1 MATIYCRFVGVV
13 TADGFASIGKAEKG
27 DVYQVSE
34 SFSIGG
40 KRYDS
45 GFHVVCEQSFSSKI
59 TPDESHW
66 KAFDRVEVELYRV
79 GGKSY
84 NTACFPFPT
93 YKVSGAKGYI
103 FTGGTYHEVQ
113 QVSKDA
119 FAANEGIFLESEE
132 GNSSATFLVGGD
144 GVNTSPSWWKGNTE
158 SISVLPQ
165 GSILILGPSTTSNDV
180 GFFIPADGVTTLYP
194 NHAYIVTNKNMADK
208 TYIQFTGRLKATSQ
222 EGILA
227 EAQQIAISGS
237 DNTNVKQYIDNKIS
251 SVNNNI
257 NSVAGSVYRPKG
269 SITFAGLKALAS
281 ATAGDVYNV
290 TDAFTLGSKSYP
302 AGSNVACLK
311 SFSSAVTPSET
322 YWDVL
327 AGFVDLSPYAKTS
340 EVNTIKGNLEKSI
353 SDNVSTLTTKV
364 GTAQTTA
371 NAAKSAA
378 STNAGEIT
386 KVKNRVSSL
395 EGVGAQANVI
405 ESVKVNGSALPVS
418 NKSVN
423 VDLSAYALTSELDNM
438 IKLKSGS
445 NGYKSVSILND
456 TVMLAVG
463 TDISKRQI
471 DIGYGVYIGLNA
483 YIGNDVNIQNEDSSH
498 IRIGTGATA
507 KIIPNI
513 DDLNGYVQ
521 KESGKGLSSNDYTS
535 AEKTKLAGI
544 ASSAQVNVIESVKV
558 NGSALAV
565 ASKAVNIDLSSYAK
579 SLELNSVRDDVNAI
593 GKGVLLRFDRIFA
606 PSGTIKPQSIKG
618 SGSYGGFPDFDPNT
632 KTFYILS
639 GGQLYSGWT
648 GFDDIPDAAT
658 YSAAKLFIGKTYDGV
673 FSKNDYAIYERKAD
687 HSLEKLELNS
697 AKSDTLESQT
707 QALEQRVTSLE
718 NLLKLA

>member
-1 MATIYCRFVGVV
+1 
-13 TADGFASIGKAEKG
+13 
-27 DVYQVSE
+27 
-34 SFSIGG
+34 
-40 KRYDS
+40 
-45 GFHVVCEQSFSSKI
+45 
-59 TPDESHW
+59 
-66 KAFDRVEVELYRV
+66 
-79 GGKSY
+79 
-84 NTACFPFPT
+84 
-93 YKVSGAKGYI
+93 
-103 FTGGTYHEVQ
+103 
-113 QVSKDA
+113 
-119 FAANEGIFLESEE
+119 
-132 GNSSATFLVGGD
+132 
-144 GVNTSPSWWKGNTE
+144 
-158 SISVLPQ
+158 
-165 GSILILGPSTTSNDV
+165 
-180 GFFIPADGVTTLYP
+180 
-194 NHAYIVTNKNMADK
+194 MADK

-237 DNTNVKQYIDNKIS
+237 DNTNVKKYIDDKIS

-257 NSVAGSVYRPKG
+257 GSVAGSVYRPKG
-269 SITFAGLKALAS
+269 SITFAGLRALTS

-311 SFSSAVTPSET
+311 SFSSAVTPDET

-353 SDNVSTLTTKV
+353 SDNVSTLTSKV

-371 NAAKSAA
+371 NEASSAA

-386 KVKNRVSSL
+386 KIKTRVSSL

-405 ESVKVNGSALPVS
+405 ESVKVNGSALPIS
-418 NKSVN
+418 DKSVN
-423 VDLSAYALTSELDNM
+423 VDLRAYAETTELNKR
-438 IKLKSGS
+438 INLRIGS
-445 NGYKSVSILND
+445 DSSKHVSIFDGAVRLS
-456 TVMLAVG
+456 VG
-463 TDISKRQI
+463 TDTDGRNYI
-471 DIGYGVYIGLNA
+471 DIGKN
-483 YIGNDVNIQNEDSSH
+483 VNIGAGVQICKAGDY
-498 IRIGTGATA
+498 RLCLGTGVGGKEIA
-507 KIIPNI
+507 NVE
-513 DDLNGYVQ
+513 DLNSYVQ
-521 KESGKGLSSNDYTS
+521 KVSGKDLSSNDYTT

-558 NGSALAV
+558 NGSALSV

-593 GKGVLLRFDRIFA
+593 KKGVLLRFERIST
-606 PSGTIKPQSIKG
+606 PVGTIKPQSIKG

-632 KTFYILS
+632 KQFYILS

-658 YSAAKLFIGKTYDGV
+658 YSDAKLFIGKTYDGV
-673 FSKNDYAIYERKAD
+673 FSKEDYSIYERKSD
-687 HSLEKLELNS
+687 RSLEKLELNS

>member
-1 MATIYCRFVGVV
+1 
-13 TADGFASIGKAEKG
+13 
-27 DVYQVSE
+27 
-34 SFSIGG
+34 
-40 KRYDS
+40 
-45 GFHVVCEQSFSSKI
+45 
-59 TPDESHW
+59 
-66 KAFDRVEVELYRV
+66 
-79 GGKSY
+79 
-84 NTACFPFPT
+84 
-93 YKVSGAKGYI
+93 
-103 FTGGTYHEVQ
+103 
-113 QVSKDA
+113 
-119 FAANEGIFLESEE
+119 
-132 GNSSATFLVGGD
+132 
-144 GVNTSPSWWKGNTE
+144 
-158 SISVLPQ
+158 
-165 GSILILGPSTTSNDV
+165 
-180 GFFIPADGVTTLYP
+180 
-194 NHAYIVTNKNMADK
+194 MADK

-237 DNTNVKQYIDNKIS
+237 DNTNVKKYIDDKIS

-257 NSVAGSVYRPKG
+257 GSVAGSVYRPKG
-269 SITFAGLKALAS
+269 SITFAGLRALTS

-311 SFSSAVTPSET
+311 SFSSAVTPDET

-353 SDNVSTLTTKV
+353 SDNVSTLTSKV
-364 GTAQTTA
+364 GTAQATA
-371 NAAKSAA
+371 NEASSAA

-386 KVKNRVSSL
+386 KVKSRVSSL

-405 ESVKVNGSALPVS
+405 ESVKVNGSALPIS
-418 NKSVN
+418 DKSVN
-423 VDLSAYALTSELDNM
+423 VDLTAYAETTELDKRIN
-438 IKLKSGS
+438 LESEGGD
-445 NGYKSVSILND
+445 NKSVSIFNG
-456 TVMLAVG
+456 AVRLSLG
-463 TDISKRQI
+463 TYTDSAISIHSRVK
-471 DIGYGVYIGLNA
+471 IGTEA
-483 YIGNDVNIQNEDSSH
+483 YIGKHAYINDRAYIGDVDIQKAREN
-498 IRIGTGATA
+498 RLKIGTGSNA
-507 KIIPNI
+507 KEIANVE
-513 DDLNGYVQ
+513 DLNSYVQ

-565 ASKAVNIDLSSYAK
+565 ANKAVNIDLSSYAK
-579 SLELNSVRDDVNAI
+579 SLELTSVRDDVNAI
-593 GKGVLLRFDRIFA
+593 KKGVLLRFERIST
-606 PSGTIKPQSIKG
+606 PVGTIKPQSIKG

-632 KTFYILS
+632 KQFYILS

-658 YSAAKLFIGKTYDGV
+658 YSDAKLFIGKTYDGV
-673 FSKNDYAIYERKAD
+673 FSKEDYSIYERKSD
-687 HSLEKLELNS
+687 RSLEKLELNS

>member
-27 DVYQVSE
+27 DVYKVSE

-103 FTGGTYHEVQ
+103 FTGGTYHEAQ
-113 QVSKDA
+113 QISKDA

-144 GVNTSPSWWKGNTE
+144 GVNSSPSWWKGNTE

-165 GSILILGPSTTSNDV
+165 GSILILGPSATNDV

-405 ESVKVNGSALPVS
+405 ESVKVNGSALPIS

-423 VDLSAYALTSELDNM
+423 VDLSAYTKTTELDNR
-438 IKLKSGS
+438 INLKSESG
-445 NGYKSVSILND
+445 GYKSVSIFGGAVRLS
-456 TVMLAVG
+456 VG
-463 TDISKRQI
+463 TDVRHQQI
-471 DIGYGVYIGLNA
+471 NIGDGV
-483 YIGNDVNIQNEDSSH
+483 V
-498 IRIGTGATA
+498 IGTNVEIRTGV
-507 KIIPNI
+507 KISLSENGRLQLLGNTVKDIANVE
-513 DDLNGYVQ
+513 DLAGYVQ
-521 KESGKGLSSNDYTS
+521 KVSGKGLSSNDYTS

-565 ASKAVNIDLSSYAK
+565 ANKAVNIDLSSYAK
-579 SLELNSVRDDVNAI
+579 GSDVDRL
-593 GKGVLLRFDRIFA
+593 KKMTKKFVVLPFTFGIEV
-606 PSGTIKPQSIKG
+606 GTPTFESSSITINGETTVYYSKAG
-618 SGSYGGFPDFDPNT
+618 
-632 KTFYILS
+632 KTFYVQS
-639 GGQLYSGWT
+639 NMKNYKSWANSA
-648 GFDDIPDAAT
+648 GFPGKVEYNDENI
-658 YSAAKLFIGKTYDGV
+658 LFIETSTKELYIKTADGLV
-673 FSKNDYAIYERKAD
+673 LCNQSLVGGYATTSALKAA
-687 HSLEKLELNS
+687 ENRIT
-697 AKSDTLESQT
+697 A
-707 QALEQRVTSLE
+707 LE

>member
-1 MATIYCRFVGVV
+1 
-13 TADGFASIGKAEKG
+13 
-27 DVYQVSE
+27 
-34 SFSIGG
+34 
-40 KRYDS
+40 
-45 GFHVVCEQSFSSKI
+45 
-59 TPDESHW
+59 
-66 KAFDRVEVELYRV
+66 
-79 GGKSY
+79 
-84 NTACFPFPT
+84 
-93 YKVSGAKGYI
+93 
-103 FTGGTYHEVQ
+103 
-113 QVSKDA
+113 
-119 FAANEGIFLESEE
+119 
-132 GNSSATFLVGGD
+132 
-144 GVNTSPSWWKGNTE
+144 
-158 SISVLPQ
+158 
-165 GSILILGPSTTSNDV
+165 
-180 GFFIPADGVTTLYP
+180 
-194 NHAYIVTNKNMADK
+194 MADK

-227 EAQQIAISGS
+227 EAQQIAISES
-237 DNTNVKQYIDNKIS
+237 DNTNVKKYIDDKIS

-257 NSVAGSVYRPKG
+257 GSVAGSVYRPKG
-269 SITFAGLKALAS
+269 SITFAGLRALTS

-311 SFSSAVTPSET
+311 SFSSAVTPDET

-405 ESVKVNGSALPVS
+405 ESVKVNGSALPIS

-423 VDLSAYALTSELDNM
+423 VDLSSYAQTTELDKRIN
-438 IKLKSGS
+438 LKSESGD
-445 NGYKSVSILND
+445 YKSVSIFNG
-456 TVMLAVG
+456 AVRLSLG
-463 TDISKRQI
+463 TDVNKEHIF
-471 DIGYGVYIGLNA
+471 IGNSVYIGE
-483 YIGNDVNIQNEDSSH
+483 GVDIQKARDS
-498 IRIGTGATA
+498 RLKIGTGPNSKEIA
-507 KIIPNI
+507 NI
-513 DDLNGYVQ
+513 DDLAGYVQ
-521 KESGKGLSSNDYTS
+521 KVSGKGLSSNDYTS

-565 ASKAVNIDLSSYAK
+565 ANKAVNIDLSSYAK

-593 GKGVLLRFDRIFA
+593 KKGVLLRFERIST
-606 PSGTIKPQSIKG
+606 PVGTIKPQSIKG

-632 KTFYILS
+632 KQFYILS

>member
-27 DVYQVSE
+27 DVYKVSE

-93 YKVSGAKGYI
+93 YKVSGAKSYI
-103 FTGGTYHEVQ
+103 FTGGTYHEGQ
-113 QVSKDA
+113 QIEKDA

-165 GSILILGPSTTSNDV
+165 GSILILGPSATNDV
-180 GFFIPADGVTTLYP
+180 GFFVPADGVTTLYP

-269 SITFAGLKALAS
+269 SITFAGLKALTS

-386 KVKNRVSSL
+386 KIKTRVSSL

-423 VDLSAYALTSELDNM
+423 VDLSAYTKTTELDNR
-438 IKLKSGS
+438 INLKSESGDF
-445 NGYKSVSILND
+445 KSVSIFGG
-456 TVMLAVG
+456 AVRLFIG
-463 TDISKRQI
+463 TNVKEEHI
-471 DIGYGVYIGLNA
+471 N
-483 YIGNDVNIQNEDSSH
+483 IGNNVFIGEGVDIRQTAGSH
-498 IRIGTGATA
+498 LKIGTG
-507 KIIPNI
+507 PNSKEI
-513 DDLNGYVQ
+513 ANVEDLNSYVQ
-521 KESGKGLSSNDYTS
+521 KVSGKGLSSNDYTS

-565 ASKAVNIDLSSYAK
+565 ANKAVNIDLSSYAK
-579 SLELNSVRDDVNAI
+579 GSDV
-593 GKGVLLRFDRIFA
+593 DRLKKMTKKFVALPFTFGIEV
-606 PSGTIKPQSIKG
+606 GTPTFESSSITINGETTVYYSKAG
-618 SGSYGGFPDFDPNT
+618 
-632 KTFYILS
+632 KTFYVQS
-639 GGQLYSGWT
+639 NM
-648 GFDDIPDAAT
+648 
-658 YSAAKLFIGKTYDGV
+658 
-673 FSKNDYAIYERKAD
+673 KNYKSWA
-687 HSLEKLELNS
+687 NS
-697 AKSDTLESQT
+697 AGFPGKVEYNDENILFLETTTKGLYMKTADGLVLCNQSIVSGYAT
-707 QALEQRVTSLE
+707 TSALKAAVNRITALE

>member
-1 MATIYCRFVGVV
+1 MATIYSKFVGVV

-40 KRYDS
+40 QKYDS
-45 GFHVVCEQSFSSKI
+45 GFHVVCEKSFSSKI

-103 FTGGTYHEVQ
+103 FTGGTYHEAQ

-180 GFFIPADGVTTLYP
+180 GFFIPADGITTLYP
-194 NHAYIVTNKNMADK
+194 NHAYIVTNENMADK

-257 NSVAGSVYRPKG
+257 SSVAGSVYRPKG

-311 SFSSAVTPSET
+311 SFSSAVTPDET

-353 SDNVSTLTTKV
+353 SDNVSTLTSKV
-364 GTAQTTA
+364 GTAQATA
-371 NAAKSAA
+371 NEASSAA

-405 ESVKVNGSALPVS
+405 ESVKVNGSALPIS

-423 VDLSAYALTSELDNM
+423 VDLSSYAQTTELDKRIN
-438 IKLKSGS
+438 LKSEYGD
-445 NGYKSVSILND
+445 GKSVSIFNG
-456 TVMLAVG
+456 AVKLSLG
-463 TDISKRQI
+463 TDVDVEQI
-471 DIGYGVYIGLNA
+471 NIGESVIIGSGVHIYKESDGRLEIDSGIGRR
-483 YIGNDVNIQNEDSSH
+483 
-498 IRIGTGATA
+498 RIANVG
-507 KIIPNI
+507 
-513 DDLNGYVQ
+513 DLDGYVQ

-565 ASKAVNIDLSSYAK
+565 ANKAVNIDLSSYAK
-579 SLELNSVRDDVNAI
+579 GSDVNSLKTKTKKFVVLPFTFGIEI
-593 GKGVLLRFDRIFA
+593 GTPTFE
-606 PSGTIKPQSIKG
+606 QNSITVNGETTVYYSKAG
-618 SGSYGGFPDFDPNT
+618 
-632 KTFYILS
+632 KTFYVVSNMKNYSSWANGAGHPGKVEYNDENILFLETSTKGLYMKTADGLVLCNQSLVS
-639 GGQLYSGWT
+639 GYATTSALK
-648 GFDDIPDAAT
+648 AAENRIT
-658 YSAAKLFIGKTYDGV
+658 A
-673 FSKNDYAIYERKAD
+673 
-687 HSLEKLELNS
+687 
-697 AKSDTLESQT
+697 
-707 QALEQRVTSLE
+707 LE

>member
-93 YKVSGAKGYI
+93 YKVSGAKSYI
-103 FTGGTYHEVQ
+103 FTGGTYHEGQ
-113 QVSKDA
+113 QVEKDA

-132 GNSSATFLVGGD
+132 GNSGATLLVGGD

-165 GSILILGPSTTSNDV
+165 GSILILGPSITSGKV
-180 GFFIPADGVTTLYP
+180 GFFEPADGVTTLYP

-257 NSVAGSVYRPKG
+257 SSVAGSVYRPKG
-269 SITFAGLKALAS
+269 SITFAGLKALTS

-311 SFSSAVTPSET
+311 SFSSAVTPDET

-353 SDNVSTLTTKV
+353 SDNVSTLTSKV
-364 GTAQTTA
+364 GTAQATA
-371 NAAKSAA
+371 NEASSAA

-386 KVKNRVSSL
+386 EVKNRVSSL

-405 ESVKVNGSALPVS
+405 ESVKVNGSALPIS
-418 NKSVN
+418 DKSVN
-423 VDLSAYALTSELDNM
+423 VDLSAYAQTTELDKRIN
-438 IKLKSGS
+438 LKSEYGD
-445 NGYKSVSILND
+445 NKSVSIFGG
-456 TVMLAVG
+456 AVRLFLG
-463 TDISKRQI
+463 TDANKQQI
-471 DIGYGVYIGLNA
+471 DINYGVSIGSGVS
-483 YIGNDVNIQNEDSSH
+483 IGADVHIENDVAIYKTSDSH
-498 IRIGTGATA
+498 IQIGTGSTA
-507 KIIPNI
+507 KEIANVE
-513 DDLNGYVQ
+513 DLNSYVQ

-565 ASKAVNIDLSSYAK
+565 ANKAVDIDLSSYAK
-579 SLELNSVRDDVNAI
+579 DMDVNSLKTKTKKFVVLPFTFGLEI
-593 GKGVLLRFDRIFA
+593 GTPTFE
-606 PSGTIKPQSIKG
+606 QSSITLTGEATVYYSKAG
-618 SGSYGGFPDFDPNT
+618 
-632 KTFYILS
+632 KTFYVES
-639 GGQLYSGWT
+639 NMKNYSSWAN
-648 GFDDIPDAAT
+648 AAGHPGKVE
-658 YSAAKLFIGKTYDGV
+658 YNDENILFIETTTKELYMKTADGLV
-673 FSKNDYAIYERKAD
+673 LCNQSLVSGYATTSALKAA
-687 HSLEKLELNS
+687 ENRIT
-697 AKSDTLESQT
+697 A
-707 QALEQRVTSLE
+707 LE

>member
-40 KRYDS
+40 KKYDS

-103 FTGGTYHEVQ
+103 FTGGTYHEAQ
-113 QVSKDA
+113 QISKDA

-180 GFFIPADGVTTLYP
+180 GFFVPADGVTTLYP

-237 DNTNVKQYIDNKIS
+237 DNTNVKQYIDDKIS

-257 NSVAGSVYRPKG
+257 GSVAGSVYRPKG
-269 SITFAGLKALAS
+269 SITFAGLKALTS

-311 SFSSAVTPSET
+311 SFSSAVTPDET

-353 SDNVSTLTTKV
+353 SDNVSTLTSKV
-364 GTAQTTA
+364 GTAQATA
-371 NAAKSAA
+371 NEASSAA

-386 KVKNRVSSL
+386 KIKTRVSSL

-423 VDLSAYALTSELDNM
+423 VDLSAYAKTTELDKRINLE
-438 IKLKSGS
+438 IEDGE
-445 NGYKSVSILND
+445 NKSVSIFGG
-456 TVMLAVG
+456 AVRLSLG
-463 TDISKRQI
+463 TDVNRKQI
-471 DIGYGVYIGLNA
+471 DINEGVF
-483 YIGNDVNIQNEDSSH
+483 
-498 IRIGTGATA
+498 IGTGVDIRKHGNGGRLQFLGTNTYNAIA
-507 KIIPNI
+507 NV
-513 DDLNGYVQ
+513 DDLNSYVQ

-565 ASKAVNIDLSSYAK
+565 ANKAVDIDLSSYAK

-593 GKGVLLRFDRIFA
+593 KKGVLLRFGRISA
-606 PSGTIKPQSIKG
+606 PVGTIKPQSIKG

-632 KTFYILS
+632 KQFYILS

-658 YSAAKLFIGKTYDGV
+658 YSDAKLFIGKNYDGV

>member
-1 MATIYCRFVGVV
+1 
-13 TADGFASIGKAEKG
+13 
-27 DVYQVSE
+27 
-34 SFSIGG
+34 
-40 KRYDS
+40 
-45 GFHVVCEQSFSSKI
+45 
-59 TPDESHW
+59 
-66 KAFDRVEVELYRV
+66 
-79 GGKSY
+79 
-84 NTACFPFPT
+84 
-93 YKVSGAKGYI
+93 
-103 FTGGTYHEVQ
+103 
-113 QVSKDA
+113 
-119 FAANEGIFLESEE
+119 
-132 GNSSATFLVGGD
+132 
-144 GVNTSPSWWKGNTE
+144 
-158 SISVLPQ
+158 
-165 GSILILGPSTTSNDV
+165 
-180 GFFIPADGVTTLYP
+180 
-194 NHAYIVTNKNMADK
+194 MADK

-237 DNTNVKQYIDNKIS
+237 DNTNVKKYIDDKIS

-257 NSVAGSVYRPKG
+257 GSVAGSVYRPKG
-269 SITFAGLKALAS
+269 SITFAGLKALTS

-311 SFSSAVTPSET
+311 SFSSAVTPDET

-353 SDNVSTLTTKV
+353 SDNVSTLTSKV
-364 GTAQTTA
+364 GTAQATA
-371 NAAKSAA
+371 NEASSAA

-405 ESVKVNGSALPVS
+405 ESVKVNGSALPIS
-418 NKSVN
+418 DKSVN
-423 VDLSAYALTSELDNM
+423 VDLGDYAQTTELDRRINLERFSGEDSRVL
-438 IKLKSGS
+438 IFGTAVKL
-445 NGYKSVSILND
+445 YI
-456 TVMLAVG
+456 G
-463 TDISKRQI
+463 TDTNKEHIA
-471 DIGYGVYIGLNA
+471 IGDNVLIGE
-483 YIGNDVNIQNEDSSH
+483 DVNIQKARGN
-498 IRIGTGATA
+498 RLKIGTGSNA
-507 KIIPNI
+507 KEIANVE
-513 DDLNGYVQ
+513 DLNSYVQ

-565 ASKAVNIDLSSYAK
+565 ANKAVNIDLSSYAK
-579 SLELNSVRDDVNAI
+579 SLELTSVRDDVNAI
-593 GKGVLLRFDRIFA
+593 KKGVLLRFDRISA
-606 PSGTIKPQSIKG
+606 PVGTIKPQSIKG

-632 KTFYILS
+632 KQFYILS

-658 YSAAKLFIGKTYDGV
+658 YRNAKLFIGKNYDGV

-707 QALEQRVTSLE
+707 QALVQRVTALE

>member
-1 MATIYCRFVGVV
+1 
-13 TADGFASIGKAEKG
+13 
-27 DVYQVSE
+27 
-34 SFSIGG
+34 
-40 KRYDS
+40 
-45 GFHVVCEQSFSSKI
+45 
-59 TPDESHW
+59 
-66 KAFDRVEVELYRV
+66 
-79 GGKSY
+79 
-84 NTACFPFPT
+84 
-93 YKVSGAKGYI
+93 
-103 FTGGTYHEVQ
+103 
-113 QVSKDA
+113 
-119 FAANEGIFLESEE
+119 
-132 GNSSATFLVGGD
+132 
-144 GVNTSPSWWKGNTE
+144 
-158 SISVLPQ
+158 
-165 GSILILGPSTTSNDV
+165 
-180 GFFIPADGVTTLYP
+180 
-194 NHAYIVTNKNMADK
+194 MADK

-227 EAQQIAISGS
+227 EAQQIAISES
-237 DNTNVKQYIDNKIS
+237 DNTNVKKYIDDKIS

-257 NSVAGSVYRPKG
+257 GSVAGSVYRPKG
-269 SITFAGLKALAS
+269 SITFAGLKALTS

-311 SFSSAVTPSET
+311 SFSSAVTPDET

-340 EVNTIKGNLEKSI
+340 EVNTIKGNLETSI
-353 SDNVSTLTTKV
+353 SDNVSTLTSKV
-364 GTAQTTA
+364 GTAQATA
-371 NAAKSAA
+371 NEASSAA

-405 ESVKVNGSALPVS
+405 ESVKVNGSALPIS

-423 VDLSAYALTSELDNM
+423 VDLTAYAETTELDKRINLM
-438 IKLKSGS
+438 SEGGKNQSISIFGGAVRLSVGS
-445 NGYKSVSILND
+445 D
-456 TVMLAVG
+456 VG
-463 TDISKRQI
+463 SRHI
-471 DIGYGVYIGLNA
+471 D
-483 YIGNDVNIQNEDSSH
+483 IGNDVNIGNNVIIGEGVCIKKSGASHLIFGTDSNGKE
-498 IRIGTGATA
+498 IA
-507 KIIPNI
+507 NI
-513 DDLNGYVQ
+513 EDLNSYVQ

-565 ASKAVNIDLSSYAK
+565 ANKAVDIDLSSYAK

-593 GKGVLLRFDRIFA
+593 GKGILLRFDRISA

>member
-1 MATIYCRFVGVV
+1 
-13 TADGFASIGKAEKG
+13 
-27 DVYQVSE
+27 
-34 SFSIGG
+34 
-40 KRYDS
+40 
-45 GFHVVCEQSFSSKI
+45 
-59 TPDESHW
+59 
-66 KAFDRVEVELYRV
+66 
-79 GGKSY
+79 
-84 NTACFPFPT
+84 
-93 YKVSGAKGYI
+93 
-103 FTGGTYHEVQ
+103 
-113 QVSKDA
+113 
-119 FAANEGIFLESEE
+119 
-132 GNSSATFLVGGD
+132 
-144 GVNTSPSWWKGNTE
+144 
-158 SISVLPQ
+158 
-165 GSILILGPSTTSNDV
+165 
-180 GFFIPADGVTTLYP
+180 
-194 NHAYIVTNKNMADK
+194 MADK

-237 DNTNVKQYIDNKIS
+237 DNTNVKKYIDDKIS

-257 NSVAGSVYRPKG
+257 GSVAGSVYRPKG
-269 SITFAGLKALAS
+269 SITFAGLKALTS

-311 SFSSAVTPSET
+311 SFSSAVTPDET

-353 SDNVSTLTTKV
+353 SDNVSTLTSKV
-364 GTAQTTA
+364 GTAQATA
-371 NAAKSAA
+371 NEASSAA

-405 ESVKVNGSALPVS
+405 EFVKVNGSALPVS

-423 VDLSAYALTSELDNM
+423 VDLSAYAQTTELDNM

-483 YIGNDVNIQNEDSSH
+483 YIGNGVDIQNEDSSH
-498 IRIGTGATA
+498 IRIGTGDTA

-513 DDLNGYVQ
+513 DDLDGYVQ

-565 ASKAVNIDLSSYAK
+565 ANKAVNIDLSSYAK
-579 SLELNSVRDDVNAI
+579 GSDVDRL
-593 GKGVLLRFDRIFA
+593 KKMTKKFVVLPFTFGIDF
-606 PSGTIKPQSIKG
+606 GTPTFEQQSITLTGEATVYYSKAG
-618 SGSYGGFPDFDPNT
+618 
-632 KTFYILS
+632 KTFYVES
-639 GGQLYSGWT
+639 NMKNYSSWAN
-648 GFDDIPDAAT
+648 AAGLPGKVE
-658 YSAAKLFIGKTYDGV
+658 YNDENILFIETATKELYMKTADGLV
-673 FSKNDYAIYERKAD
+673 LCNQSLVSGYATTSALKAA
-687 HSLEKLELNS
+687 ENRIT
-697 AKSDTLESQT
+697 A
-707 QALEQRVTSLE
+707 LE

>member
-1 MATIYCRFVGVV
+1 
-13 TADGFASIGKAEKG
+13 
-27 DVYQVSE
+27 
-34 SFSIGG
+34 
-40 KRYDS
+40 
-45 GFHVVCEQSFSSKI
+45 
-59 TPDESHW
+59 
-66 KAFDRVEVELYRV
+66 
-79 GGKSY
+79 
-84 NTACFPFPT
+84 
-93 YKVSGAKGYI
+93 
-103 FTGGTYHEVQ
+103 
-113 QVSKDA
+113 
-119 FAANEGIFLESEE
+119 
-132 GNSSATFLVGGD
+132 
-144 GVNTSPSWWKGNTE
+144 
-158 SISVLPQ
+158 
-165 GSILILGPSTTSNDV
+165 
-180 GFFIPADGVTTLYP
+180 
-194 NHAYIVTNKNMADK
+194 MADK

-237 DNTNVKQYIDNKIS
+237 DNTNVKKYIDDKIS

-257 NSVAGSVYRPKG
+257 GSVAGSVYRPKG
-269 SITFAGLKALAS
+269 SITFAGLRALAS

-311 SFSSAVTPSET
+311 SFSSAVTPNET

-353 SDNVSTLTTKV
+353 SDNVSALTSKV
-364 GTAQTTA
+364 GTAQATA
-371 NAAKSAA
+371 NEASSAA

-386 KVKNRVSSL
+386 KIKTRVSSL

-423 VDLSAYALTSELDNM
+423 VDLS
-438 IKLKSGS
+438 
-445 NGYKSVSILND
+445 
-456 TVMLAVG
+456 
-463 TDISKRQI
+463 
-471 DIGYGVYIGLNA
+471 
-483 YIGNDVNIQNEDSSH
+483 
-498 IRIGTGATA
+498 
-507 KIIPNI
+507 
-513 DDLNGYVQ
+513 
-521 KESGKGLSSNDYTS
+521 
-535 AEKTKLAGI
+535 
-544 ASSAQVNVIESVKV
+544 
-558 NGSALAV
+558 
-565 ASKAVNIDLSSYAK
+565 SYAK
-579 SLELNSVRDDVNAI
+579 SLDLNSVRYDVNAI
-593 GKGVLLRFDRIFA
+593 GKGVLLRFYRIFT
-606 PSGTIKPQSIKG
+606 PLETIKPQTIKC

-707 QALEQRVTSLE
+707 QALEQRVTALE

>member
-1 MATIYCRFVGVV
+1 
-13 TADGFASIGKAEKG
+13 
-27 DVYQVSE
+27 
-34 SFSIGG
+34 
-40 KRYDS
+40 
-45 GFHVVCEQSFSSKI
+45 
-59 TPDESHW
+59 
-66 KAFDRVEVELYRV
+66 
-79 GGKSY
+79 
-84 NTACFPFPT
+84 
-93 YKVSGAKGYI
+93 
-103 FTGGTYHEVQ
+103 
-113 QVSKDA
+113 
-119 FAANEGIFLESEE
+119 
-132 GNSSATFLVGGD
+132 
-144 GVNTSPSWWKGNTE
+144 
-158 SISVLPQ
+158 
-165 GSILILGPSTTSNDV
+165 
-180 GFFIPADGVTTLYP
+180 
-194 NHAYIVTNKNMADK
+194 MADK

-257 NSVAGSVYRPKG
+257 SSVAGSVYRPKG
-269 SITFAGLKALAS
+269 SITFAGLKALTS

-311 SFSSAVTPSET
+311 SFSSAVTPSDT

-378 STNAGEIT
+378 STNAGEIN

-423 VDLSAYALTSELDNM
+423 VDLSDYTKTTELDKRIN
-438 IKLKSGS
+438 LKIEDGE
-445 NGYKSVSILND
+445 NKSVSIFGG
-456 TVMLAVG
+456 AVRLSLG
-463 TDISKRQI
+463 TDVNRKRI
-471 DIGYGVYIGLNA
+471 DINEGVF
-483 YIGNDVNIQNEDSSH
+483 
-498 IRIGTGATA
+498 IGTGVDIRKHGNGGRLLFLGTNDYKTIA
-507 KIIPNI
+507 NV
-513 DDLNGYVQ
+513 DDLTGYVQ
-521 KESGKGLSSNDYTS
+521 KVSGKGLSSNDYTS

-565 ASKAVNIDLSSYAK
+565 ANKAVNIDLSSYAK
-579 SLELNSVRDDVNAI
+579 GSDVNSL
-593 GKGVLLRFDRIFA
+593 KTKTKKFVVLPFTFGIEV
-606 PSGTIKPQSIKG
+606 GTPTFESSSITINGETTVYYSKAG
-618 SGSYGGFPDFDPNT
+618 
-632 KTFYILS
+632 KTFYVQS
-639 GGQLYSGWT
+639 NMKNYKSWANSA
-648 GFDDIPDAAT
+648 GFPGKVEYNDENI
-658 YSAAKLFIGKTYDGV
+658 LFIETTTKGLYMKTADGLV
-673 FSKNDYAIYERKAD
+673 FCNQSLVSGYATTSALKAA
-687 HSLEKLELNS
+687 ENRIT
-697 AKSDTLESQT
+697 A
-707 QALEQRVTSLE
+707 LE

>member
-13 TADGFASIGKAEKG
+13 TADGFASIGKAQKG

-93 YKVSGAKGYI
+93 HKVSGAKSYI
-103 FTGGTYHEVQ
+103 FTGGTYHEIQ
-113 QVSKDA
+113 QIEKDA

-132 GNSSATFLVGGD
+132 GNSSATLLVGGN

-165 GSILILGPSTTSNDV
+165 GSILILGPSATSGKV
-180 GFFIPADGVTTLYP
+180 GFFEPADGVTTLYP

-257 NSVAGSVYRPKG
+257 SSVAGSVYRPKG
-269 SITFAGLKALAS
+269 SITFAGLKALTS

-311 SFSSAVTPSET
+311 SFSSAVTPDET

-353 SDNVSTLTTKV
+353 SDNVSTLTSKV
-364 GTAQTTA
+364 GTAQATA
-371 NAAKSAA
+371 NEASSAA

-405 ESVKVNGSALPVS
+405 ESVKVNGSALPIS
-418 NKSVN
+418 DKSVN
-423 VDLSAYALTSELDNM
+423 VDLSAYAKGTELDRRIN
-438 IKLKSGS
+438 LK
-445 NGYKSVSILND
+445 NEDNDYKQVSIFNGA
-456 TVMLAVG
+456 VML
-463 TDISKRQI
+463 
-471 DIGYGVYIGLNA
+471 
-483 YIGNDVNIQNEDSSH
+483 
-498 IRIGTGATA
+498 RIGTDANKNQISIGY
-507 KIIPNI
+507 NVHI
-513 DDLNGYVQ
+513 DPGLYFSKHDGRLCLGTGTKRKDIANFEDLNSYVQ
-521 KESGKGLSSNDYTS
+521 KESGKGLSSNDYTT

-579 SLELNSVRDDVNAI
+579 EMDVNSLKTKTKKFVVLPFTFGIEI
-593 GKGVLLRFDRIFA
+593 GTPTFEMT
-606 PSGTIKPQSIKG
+606 TIPVEGEPTVYYSKAG
-618 SGSYGGFPDFDPNT
+618 
-632 KTFYILS
+632 KTFYVQQNLKD
-639 GGQLYSGWT
+639 YSSW
-648 GFDDIPDAAT
+648 
-658 YSAAKLFIGKTYDGV
+658 YSLLGHPGKVEYNDENILFIETSTKELYIKTADGLV
-673 FSKNDYAIYERKAD
+673 LCNQSIVSGYATTSALKAA
-687 HSLEKLELNS
+687 ENRIT
-697 AKSDTLESQT
+697 A
-707 QALEQRVTSLE
+707 LE

>member
-1 MATIYCRFVGVV
+1 
-13 TADGFASIGKAEKG
+13 
-27 DVYQVSE
+27 
-34 SFSIGG
+34 
-40 KRYDS
+40 
-45 GFHVVCEQSFSSKI
+45 
-59 TPDESHW
+59 
-66 KAFDRVEVELYRV
+66 
-79 GGKSY
+79 
-84 NTACFPFPT
+84 
-93 YKVSGAKGYI
+93 
-103 FTGGTYHEVQ
+103 
-113 QVSKDA
+113 
-119 FAANEGIFLESEE
+119 
-132 GNSSATFLVGGD
+132 
-144 GVNTSPSWWKGNTE
+144 
-158 SISVLPQ
+158 
-165 GSILILGPSTTSNDV
+165 
-180 GFFIPADGVTTLYP
+180 
-194 NHAYIVTNKNMADK
+194 MADK

-237 DNTNVKQYIDNKIS
+237 DNTNVKKYIDDKIS

-257 NSVAGSVYRPKG
+257 GSVAGSVYRPKG
-269 SITFAGLKALAS
+269 SITFAGLKALTS

-311 SFSSAVTPSET
+311 SFSSAVTPDET

-371 NAAKSAA
+371 NEAKSDA
-378 STNAGEIT
+378 STNAGEIS

-405 ESVKVNGSALPVS
+405 ESVKVNGSALPIS

-423 VDLSAYALTSELDNM
+423 VDLTAYAKGTELDKRIN
-438 IKLKSGS
+438 LKNEGG
-445 NGYKSVSILND
+445 GYKQVSIFND
-456 TVMLAVG
+456 AVML
-463 TDISKRQI
+463 
-471 DIGYGVYIGLNA
+471 
-483 YIGNDVNIQNEDSSH
+483 
-498 IRIGTGATA
+498 RIGTDANKNQISIGY
-507 KIIPNI
+507 NVHI
-513 DDLNGYVQ
+513 DPDLYLSKNTDGRLCLGTDTERKAIANFEDLNSYVQ
-521 KESGKGLSSNDYTS
+521 KVSGKGLSSNDYTS

-565 ASKAVNIDLSSYAK
+565 ANKAVDIDLSSYAK
-579 SLELNSVRDDVNAI
+579 SLELTSVRDDVNAI
-593 GKGVLLRFDRIFA
+593 KKGVLLRFDRISA
-606 PSGTIKPQSIKG
+606 PVGTINPQSIKG

-632 KTFYILS
+632 KQFYILS

-658 YSAAKLFIGKTYDGV
+658 YSDAKLFIGKNYDGV

>member
-1 MATIYCRFVGVV
+1 MASIYCRFVGVV

-45 GFHVVCEQSFSSKI
+45 GFHVVCEQSFTSKI

-93 YKVSGAKGYI
+93 YKVSGAKSYI
-103 FTGGTYHEVQ
+103 FTGGTYHEGQ
-113 QVSKDA
+113 QVEKDA

-132 GNSSATFLVGGD
+132 GNSGATLLVGGD

-165 GSILILGPSTTSNDV
+165 GSILILGPSITSGKV
-180 GFFIPADGVTTLYP
+180 GFFEPADGVTTLYP

-257 NSVAGSVYRPKG
+257 SSVAGSVYRPKG
-269 SITFAGLKALAS
+269 SITFAGLKALTS

-311 SFSSAVTPSET
+311 SFSSAVTPDET

-353 SDNVSTLTTKV
+353 SDNVSTLTSKV
-364 GTAQTTA
+364 GTAQATA
-371 NAAKSAA
+371 NEASSAA

-405 ESVKVNGSALPVS
+405 ESVKVNGSALPIS

-423 VDLSAYALTSELDNM
+423 VDLTAYAETTELDKRIN
-438 IKLKSGS
+438 LRNVG
-445 NGYKSVSILND
+445 GDVQCVSIFGG
-456 TVMLAVG
+456 AVELYIG
-463 TDISKRQI
+463 TD
-471 DIGYGVYIGLNA
+471 GLTNGPK
-483 YIGNDVNIQNEDSSH
+483 IKMDENVH
-498 IRIGTGATA
+498 IGTGV
-507 KIIPNI
+507 NI
-513 DDLNGYVQ
+513 LNTQDGRLQFLGTNSYNVIANVDDLAGYVQ
-521 KESGKGLSSNDYTS
+521 KVSGKGLSSNDYTT

-565 ASKAVNIDLSSYAK
+565 ANKAVNIDLSSYAK
-579 SLELNSVRDDVNAI
+579 GSDVNSL
-593 GKGVLLRFDRIFA
+593 KTKTKKFVVLPFTFGIEV
-606 PSGTIKPQSIKG
+606 GTPTFESSSITINGETTVYYSKAG
-618 SGSYGGFPDFDPNT
+618 
-632 KTFYILS
+632 KTFYVQS
-639 GGQLYSGWT
+639 NMKNYKSWANSA
-648 GFDDIPDAAT
+648 GFPGKVEYNDENI
-658 YSAAKLFIGKTYDGV
+658 LFIETTTKGLYMKTADGLV
-673 FSKNDYAIYERKAD
+673 FCNQSLVSGYATTSALKAA
-687 HSLEKLELNS
+687 ENRIT
-697 AKSDTLESQT
+697 A
-707 QALEQRVTSLE
+707 LE

>member
-34 SFSIGG
+34 PFSIGG

-340 EVNTIKGNLEKSI
+340 EVSTIKGNLEKSI

-386 KVKNRVSSL
+386 KIKTRVSSL

-405 ESVKVNGSALPVS
+405 ESVKVNGSALPIS

-423 VDLSAYALTSELDNM
+423 VDLSAYTKTTELDNR
-438 IKLKSGS
+438 INLKSESG
-445 NGYKSVSILND
+445 GYKSVSIFGGAVRLS
-456 TVMLAVG
+456 VG
-463 TDISKRQI
+463 TDVNHQQINIGDGVVIGTNVEIRTGVKISLGGNGRLQ
-471 DIGYGVYIGLNA
+471 L
-483 YIGNDVNIQNEDSSH
+483 IGNTVKDIANVEDL
-498 IRIGTGATA
+498 A
-507 KIIPNI
+507 
-513 DDLNGYVQ
+513 GYVQ
-521 KESGKGLSSNDYTS
+521 KVSGKGLSSNDYTS

-565 ASKAVNIDLSSYAK
+565 ANKAVNIDLSSYAK
-579 SLELNSVRDDVNAI
+579 GSDV
-593 GKGVLLRFDRIFA
+593 DRLKKMTKKFVALPFTFGIEV
-606 PSGTIKPQSIKG
+606 GTPTFESSSITINGETTVYYSKAG
-618 SGSYGGFPDFDPNT
+618 
-632 KTFYILS
+632 KTFYVQS
-639 GGQLYSGWT
+639 NM
-648 GFDDIPDAAT
+648 
-658 YSAAKLFIGKTYDGV
+658 
-673 FSKNDYAIYERKAD
+673 KNYKSWA
-687 HSLEKLELNS
+687 NS
-697 AKSDTLESQT
+697 AGFPGKVEYNDENILFLETTTKGLYMKTADGLVLCNQSIVSGYAT
-707 QALEQRVTSLE
+707 TSALKAAENRITALE